1 MKEVI
6 IYTDGA
12 CSGNPGPGGWA
23 CLLKYND
30 RKKIISG
37 GEPNTTNNRMELS
50 AVIFALAELKESC
63 KVTLFTD
70 SKYVQQGASEWMKK
84 WQLNN
89 WRKGNIIVKNV
100 DLWQKLAELLLLH
113 NVEFIW
119 VKAHSDNEENN
130 LVDKLARE
138 KSREYFNG

>member
-23 CLLKYND
+23 SLLKYND

-100 DLWQKLAELLLLH
+100 DLWQKLADLLLLH

-119 VKAHSDNEENN
+119 VKAHADNEENN